1 MNNLKARL
9 AKERRFRLYGI
20 LSIALALTLLSILFI
35 SIFSQG
41 YTAFQETKIQLDINF
56 EQSVLDPKK
65 TKDWDVVKKANF
77 NILIKNSIN
86 ELFPDVSG
94 RSQKRKLK
102 KLIST
107 SGEYQLRNY
116 IKNNIEAIGTTK
128 KMWLLADDDVDMLI
142 KGHINRSLPENER
155 RIDND
160 ELKWIEVL
168 ETKKIIKKFFNKTL
182 FTSGDSA
189 ESEQSGILGALLGSL
204 FALSITLIISFP
216 IGIATAI
223 YLEEFAPKNNK
234 FIDFIEVNIN
244 NLAAVPSIIFGL
256 LGLAI
261 FLNFFELPRSAPLVG
276 GMVLSLMTL
285 PTIIIS
291 SRVSM
296 KAVPPSIKE
305 GALGVGASEIQ
316 AVFHHVVPV
325 AIPGMLTGT
334 IIGMARALGESAPLL
349 VIGMVAFIV
358 DIPQSVTDPATA
370 LPIQIYL
377 WADTPERGF
386 VERTSAAI
394 IVLLIFL
401 ILMNSLAVYLRQRF
415 EKDINWWHSKQN
427 MYNTDIMNDNRNII
441 DSDDLISQ
449 TPSKLDNAKTVGD
462 IHVEDPRI
470 IAKNINVY
478 YDNKIAINNV
488 SIDIGKNEVLA
499 MIGPSGCGKST
510 FLRCFNRMN
519 DTIESCI
526 VEGELYLDNENILD
540 KKTDVVPLRA
550 KVGMVFQK
558 PNPFPKSVYDNV
570 AYGPKIHGMAK
581 NKIELDEIVIKSL
594 EKAGLYEEVKDRLD
608 TPGTSLSGG
617 QQQRLCIARTI
628 AVNPEVILM
637 DEPCS
642 ALDPIATARI
652 EELIYELKENFT
664 IIIVTHSMQQAAR
677 VSQRTAYFHLGSLIE
692 VGSTDKI
699 FTTPQHKLTESYIT
713 GRFG

>member
-1 MNNLKARL
+1 
-9 AKERRFRLYGI
+9 
-20 LSIALALTLLSILFI
+20 
-35 SIFSQG
+35 
-41 YTAFQETKIQLDINF
+41 
-56 EQSVLDPKK
+56 
-65 TKDWDVVKKANF
+65 
-77 NILIKNSIN
+77 
-86 ELFPDVSG
+86 
-94 RSQKRKLK
+94 
-102 KLIST
+102 
-107 SGEYQLRNY
+107 
-116 IKNNIEAIGTTK
+116 
-128 KMWLLADDDVDMLI
+128 
-142 KGHINRSLPENER
+142 
-155 RIDND
+155 
-160 ELKWIEVL
+160 
-168 ETKKIIKKFFNKTL
+168 
-182 FTSGDSA
+182 
-189 ESEQSGILGALLGSL
+189 LGSL

-415 EKDINWWHSKQN
+415 EKDIN
-427 MYNTDIMNDNRNII
+427 
-441 DSDDLISQ
+441 
-449 TPSKLDNAKTVGD
+449 
-462 IHVEDPRI
+462 
-470 IAKNINVY
+470 
-478 YDNKIAINNV
+478 
-488 SIDIGKNEVLA
+488 
-499 MIGPSGCGKST
+499 
-510 FLRCFNRMN
+510 
-519 DTIESCI
+519 
-526 VEGELYLDNENILD
+526 
-540 KKTDVVPLRA
+540 
-550 KVGMVFQK
+550 
-558 PNPFPKSVYDNV
+558 
-570 AYGPKIHGMAK
+570 
-581 NKIELDEIVIKSL
+581 
-594 EKAGLYEEVKDRLD
+594 
-608 TPGTSLSGG
+608 
-617 QQQRLCIARTI
+617 
-628 AVNPEVILM
+628 
-637 DEPCS
+637 
-642 ALDPIATARI
+642 
-652 EELIYELKENFT
+652 
-664 IIIVTHSMQQAAR
+664 
-677 VSQRTAYFHLGSLIE
+677 
-692 VGSTDKI
+692 
-699 FTTPQHKLTESYIT
+699 
-713 GRFG
+713 